1 MIITQKQKLCSFL
14 VLFLLLFSTWAEAD
28 TTYKLKH
35 VTSVEDGKMYVIMQG
50 DRRLTTVSSN
60 AVQSKTSTKTSGL
73 SGTESYVWRLK
84 AVTGGFRMK
93 MSDNYYLINTSST
106 NMGRQYTEGGASV
119 WSFTFTDGVAVI
131 RNTSNEGRILGN
143 NGSNAFKAYADDSD
157 IDIYPHNF
165 DVYVLEEEETEY
177 NITITTA
184 KFATFCAEEG
194 LDFSETGVTAYTA
207 KVVGDKVKLTEIEG
221 GQVPGGTGIVLY
233 KDVAENTN
241 VTVPVKAVTATVD
254 DNEMVGTTEMTT
266 VPWQSGDKYNYILQ
280 TDGEGKA
287 KFYKATGNILIANRA
302 YLSTAYEL
310 TAAHELEIVFE
321 GDEEETTGV
330 VEIAKSQKQTANS
343 QYYNFNG
350 QRVEQPT
357 HGLYIINGRKI
368 AL

>member
-1 MIITQKQKLCSFL
+1 
-14 VLFLLLFSTWAEAD
+14 
-28 TTYKLKH
+28 
-35 VTSVEDGKMYVIMQG
+35 
-50 DRRLTTVSSN
+50 
-60 AVQSKTSTKTSGL
+60 
-73 SGTESYVWRLK
+73 
-84 AVTGGFRMK
+84 MK

-106 NMGRQYTEGGASV
+106 NMGKQYTEGGASV
-119 WSFTFTDGVAVI
+119 WTFTFTDGVAVI

-165 DVYVLEEEETEY
+165 DVYVLEEEPTEY
-177 NITITTA
+177 TVSITTA

-241 VTVPVKAVTATVD
+241 ITVPVKAISATVE
-254 DNEMVGTTEMTT
+254 DNEMVGITEKTAI
-266 VPWQSGDKYNYILQ
+266 PWQSADKYNYILQ

-287 KFYKATGNILIANRA
+287 KFYKATGKNLIANRA
-302 YLSTAYEL
+302 YLSTTYEL

-321 GDEEETTGV
+321 GDEEEVTGIRNLTPKLSEGEGV
-330 VEIAKSQKQTANS
+330 MFDLQGRRVFDKQPNS
-343 QYYNFNG
+343 SSSPVNSPS
-350 QRVEQPT
+350 RK
-357 HGLYIINGRKI
+357 GLYIIKGKKV